1 MTQINKRYLGI
12 AILAIV
18 VGVFKLFSKG
28 IYKQN
33 GEINL
38 FNIMVPFGMG
48 IGLLIFALIKIYG
61 SKSE

>member
-48 IGLLIFALIKIYG
+48 IGVLIFALIKIYG